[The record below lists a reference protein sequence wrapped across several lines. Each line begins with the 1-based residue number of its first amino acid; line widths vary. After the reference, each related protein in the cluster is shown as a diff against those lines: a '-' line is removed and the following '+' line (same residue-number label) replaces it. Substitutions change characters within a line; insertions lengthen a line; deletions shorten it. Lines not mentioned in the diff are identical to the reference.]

1 MPPERLIT
9 IEPYAL
15 RYTRAGA
22 GVCLREKNGGK
33 VAVIF
38 IDLPAGMAYERALN
52 GESAPRPDS
61 PTLLCSMIDAMD
73 CVVRMILIRECR
85 GEIYHA
91 RITLDVRNEVMTKI
105 LELDA
110 RPSDALMIAARFKMP
125 VKILSSVWDEM
136 EDIAHQLSQLNSD
149 STDSRAPVYLVEES

>member
-1 MPPERLIT
+1 
-9 IEPYAL
+9 
-15 RYTRAGA
+15 
-22 GVCLREKNGGK
+22 
-33 VAVIF
+33 
-38 IDLPAGMAYERALN
+38 
-52 GESAPRPDS
+52 
-61 PTLLCSMIDAMD
+61 MIDAMD